1 MIWLGYRLQLLSV
14 AACQPWLSVGEY
26 QYAQQLGA
34 KRALQ
39 FSNGRALTRQ
49 LLQQQ
54 LTLKQ
59 ADIDISLPS
68 EQAPSLQLQGIPWQL
83 SISHSGNAVAVALS
97 PSARLGVDIE
107 RLKPRQFADFCQ
119 QYPTLAGAADSERF
133 YRAWT
138 AAEACSKYHQQPL
151 LDLLQ
156 QPADTAL
163 THYYLP
169 LPGYMLCLVHSN
181 NSTDISVYGDE
192 L

>member
-1 MIWLGYRLQLLSV
+1 MIWLSYRLQLRSV
-14 AACQPWLSVGEY
+14 AACQPWLTADEY
-26 QYAQQLGA
+26 QYVQQLGA
-34 KRALQ
+34 KRAQQ
-39 FSNGRALTRQ
+39 FSNGRALARQ

-54 LTLKQ
+54 QTLTP

-68 EQAPSLQLQGIPWQL
+68 AQAPTLQLQGVPWQL
-83 SISHSGNAVAVALS
+83 SISHSGSAVAVALS
-97 PSARLGVDIE
+97 LSERLGVDIE
-107 RLKPRQFADFCQ
+107 RRKPRQFADFCQ
-119 QYPTLAGAADSERF
+119 QYPALAGAEDPERF

-156 QPADTAL
+156 QPADTTLA
-163 THYYLP
+163 HYYLP